1 MLPGSLR
8 LGNIVGIDIS
18 LHVSWILIVVF
29 LTWSLATGWFAI
41 RYPGWA
47 PLTYWVVSL
56 VATLL
61 LFLSVLAHELAHA
74 LVAQARGLPVRAIT
88 LFLFGGI
95 STLEQEPQRPGV
107 EWQMAIV
114 GPLTS
119 LFIGGLASLVLILLH
134 GGTSPLAAVVG
145 YLGIANLLLGC
156 FNLLPA
162 FPLDGG
168 RVLRSL
174 LWAITGSLRTA
185 TRIAT
190 LAGEIIAYALIL
202 SGLWLVLERSLVSG
216 LWLAFIG
223 WFLLN
228 GAQAANT
235 QAMLEALL
243 KGVTVDQC
251 METSVA
257 TTPATISLQNLI
269 SDLLLPREW
278 RSAFVVEGDRLVGLV
293 TLKEIRHIPQQQWA
307 TIPVDQVMVPLKHL
321 AVVSPRQGLRE
332 VFSLMVNQ
340 DVNQVPVV
348 EEGRLV
354 GVVSREHLL
363 RFLEI
368 RRSLGMGMEAPN
380 KAKTS
385 SGER

>member
-8 LGNIVGIDIS
+8 LGKIAGIDIA
-18 LHVSWILIVVF
+18 LHVSWILVVVL
-29 LTWSLATGWFAI
+29 LTWSLATGWFATL
-41 RYPGWA
+41 YPGWT
-47 PLTYWVVSL
+47 PLMYWIVSL

-61 LFLSVLAHELAHA
+61 LFISVLAHELAHA
-74 LVAQARGLPVRAIT
+74 LVARARGLPVRAIT

-95 STLEQEPQRPGV
+95 SNLEREPQRPGV
-107 EWQMAIV
+107 ELQMAIV

-119 LFIGGLASLVLILLH
+119 LFISSLAFLTRILLH
-134 GGTSPLAAVVG
+134 GGTSPLAAVFG
-145 YLGIANLLLGC
+145 YLAIANLLLGL

-174 LWAITGSLRTA
+174 LWAMIGSLRTA

-190 LAGEIIAYALIL
+190 LAGECIAYVLIL
-202 SGLWLVLERSLVSG
+202 SGLWLLLEHALFSG

-235 QAMLEALL
+235 QAMLDALL
-243 KGVTVDQC
+243 KGVMVEQC
-251 METSVA
+251 METNVA
-257 TTPATISLQNLI
+257 TTLAATSLQNLVF
-269 SDLLLPREW
+269 DLLLPQGW
-278 RSAFVVEGDRLVGLV
+278 RSAFVIQGDQLVGLV
-293 TLKEIRHIPQQQWA
+293 TLKQIRHIPQPQWV
-307 TIPVDQVMVPLKHL
+307 TTPVNQVMIPLTHL
-321 AVVSPRQGLRE
+321 VVVSPQQDLRE
-332 VFSLMVNQ
+332 VLDLMVSR

-348 EEGRLV
+348 VEKRLV

-368 RRSLGMGMEAPN
+368 RRSLDLEEENAEQDGNAI
-380 KAKTS
+380 
-385 SGER
+385 